1 MAPTNSSAPTPRNT
15 SASKAPG
22 AGRSKR
28 PAAKKG
34 AGGKLRIGD
43 NWNVIT
49 IIALSQNNPLK
60 AIAEFVENSI
70 DARSS
75 TITIIRGKERGA
87 TYLKIVDDGEGIVHN
102 ASGVPDF
109 TYVATHIGDSLK
121 RKLKEK
127 GQQGIQ
133 GEFGIGLLSFWTV
146 GESLTLSSAGADGKT
161 YVMEMRKSEPGYTI
175 TTRKALFSHKGTELA
190 IRPLLPGLRQLSG
203 EKIQNYLASELRD
216 RIRKAGVRI
225 RILDR
230 TAKKDLE
237 VQPRQYRGR
246 LLHELGSIR
255 SELGEIYLE
264 LYLNSQGP
272 DNQVSLFRSGT
283 RVVSS
288 LAEIDVLNEEPWN
301 SGYFQ
306 GMIDVPFLQLT
317 PGTRTGVIHDE
328 SFEAF
333 RKALDTVKDPLRE
346 AIVREK
352 EADEEQASRNI
363 LKSVQKAFKEAFLTL
378 PPEDYQ
384 WFDLHT
390 GARKGGHEDGS
401 RGSLGSQEAAV
412 GGDASEAQKLSGA
425 TGGGIEAAPGQGVP
439 TAEKEFFNFPG
450 PLFSAIISPASLVM
464 KVNAERGFRCVA
476 RDKSRRSIE
485 EGVEIHWKIVEGQG
499 RLSAE
504 SGEIVTFTAP
514 EEPGLCIL
522 EAVATQGNLVE
533 NARATITV
541 SETLIER
548 DMSPGE
554 KGSKGLPGY
563 TFLRAP
569 GELWRSRY
577 DEKNNLIVVNNG
589 HRDYLYAAEKHARK
603 LKYICRLFAKE
614 LVLANFPGFDSR
626 ELLER
631 VIELSLYAEENLR

>member
-1 MAPTNSSAPTPRNT
+1 MTRQ
-15 SASKAPG
+15 
-22 AGRSKR
+22 R
-28 PAAKKG
+28 

-70 DARSS
+70 DAGASVV
-75 TITIIRGKERGA
+75 TIIRGKERGKA
-87 TYLKIVDDGEGIVHN
+87 YLKIVDDGEGIPRD
-102 ASGVPDF
+102 AAGIPDF

-121 RKLKEK
+121 RTLKEK
-127 GQQGIQ
+127 GAQGIQ

-146 GESLTLSSAGADGKT
+146 GESLTLSSSDSEGKT
-161 YVMEMRKSEPGYTI
+161 YQMVMRRNEPGYTI
-175 TTRKALFSHKGTELA
+175 AARKALFSHKGTELLVH
-190 IRPLLPGLRQLSG
+190 PLLPGLRQLSG

-216 RIRKAGVRI
+216 RIRKSGVRI

-230 TAKKDLE
+230 SAKKELE
-237 VQPRQYRGR
+237 VQPRQFAGR
-246 LLHELGSIR
+246 LLHEMRSIP
-255 SELGEIYLE
+255 SERGEIYLE

-288 LAEIDVLNEEPWN
+288 LTEIDVLNGEPWN
-301 SGYFQ
+301 TGYLQ
-306 GMIDVPFLQLT
+306 GMIDAPFLQLT

-328 SFEAF
+328 SLEAF
-333 RKALDTVKDPLRE
+333 RTALDAVRAPLQDII
-346 AIVREK
+346 AQEK
-352 EADEEQASRNI
+352 NAAEEQTSRNI

-390 GARKGGHEDGS
+390 GRHNGGPAHGAQDGPGSATGSSPDGDGAERGNADGS
-401 RGSLGSQEAAV
+401 EPV
-412 GGDASEAQKLSGA
+412 GAGAASE
-425 TGGGIEAAPGQGVP
+425 EPPG
-439 TAEKEFFNFPG
+439 EREFFNYPG
-450 PLFSAIISPASLVM
+450 PLFSALISPSSVVM
-464 KVNAERGFRCVA
+464 KVNAERGFRCVL
-476 RDKSRRSIE
+476 RDKSRRTIE
-485 EGVEIHWKIVEGQG
+485 QGVEVRWKVREGSG
-499 RLSAE
+499 TLSAE

-514 EEPGLCIL
+514 REPELCIL
-522 EAVATQGNLVE
+522 ETVASQGDTVIR
-533 NARATITV
+533 AQATITV
-541 SETLIER
+541 SESLMER
-548 DMSPGE
+548 EPGP
-554 KGSKGLPGY
+554 GDRAGKGLPGY

-577 DEKNNLIVVNNG
+577 DEKNNLVVVNNG
-589 HRDYLYAAEKHARK
+589 HRDYLYAAQKHARK